1 MSAHALSPHVKQIGI
16 FGGTFNPPHI
26 AHIALAQA
34 FYEQAGLDEVW
45 LMVSPQNPF
54 KVNDDLLDDTIRLEM
69 LQAATADTPWLK
81 ASNYE
86 FALPKPSYTY
96 HTLTHLS
103 HDYPDVAFSLL
114 IGGDN
119 WAAFDKWFKHEEI
132 LERYP
137 IYVYPRH
144 DCALDASSLPPSVHI
159 LEAPQIHVSSTLIRQ
174 RVSQGLPIEH
184 LLSPKVASII
194 RQYGCYQDEK

>member
-1 MSAHALSPHVKQIGI
+1 MSAHAPSPHVKQIGI

-54 KVNDDLLDDTIRLEM
+54 KVNDDLLDDNIRLEM

-103 HDYPDVAFSLL
+103 HHYPDVAFSLL

-144 DCALDASSLPPSVHI
+144 NCALDASSLPPSVHI

>member
-1 MSAHALSPHVKQIGI
+1 MSKTQQIGI

-54 KVNDDLLDDTIRLEM
+54 KVNDILLDDTIRLEM
-69 LQAATADTPWLK
+69 LKAATMDTPWLK
-81 ASNYE
+81 ASDYE

-103 HDYPDVAFSLL
+103 TDYPDATFSLL

-119 WAAFDKWFKHEEI
+119 WAAFDHWFKHEEI
-132 LERYP
+132 LVRYP
-137 IYVYPRH
+137 IYVYPRQ
-144 DCALDASSLPPSVHI
+144 DSMIDEASLPPSVH
-159 LEAPQIHVSSTLIRQ
+159 LLQAPQIDVSSTAIRQ
-174 RVSQGLPIEH
+174 RVSEGKSIEGL
-184 LLSPKVASII
+184 VAPEVAKII
-194 RQYGCYQDEK
+194 YQRGCYLNKK